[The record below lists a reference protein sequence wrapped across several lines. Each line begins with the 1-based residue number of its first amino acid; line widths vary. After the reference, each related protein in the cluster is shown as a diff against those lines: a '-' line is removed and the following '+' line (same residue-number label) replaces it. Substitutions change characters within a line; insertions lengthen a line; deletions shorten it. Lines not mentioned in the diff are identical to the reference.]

1 MIHPGARF
9 VAKDGCH
16 GPEFAD
22 MRKLQETTEAP
33 NEFQE
38 FFLDFVTDVSYL
50 QQTAVIKILIKNMR
64 LQLITGPG
72 FV

>member
-1 MIHPGARF
+1 MIAS
-9 VAKDGCH
+9 
-16 GPEFAD
+16 
-22 MRKLQETTEAP
+22 P
-33 NEFQE
+33 NEFPG
-38 FFLDFVTDVSYL
+38 FFLNFVTDVSYL